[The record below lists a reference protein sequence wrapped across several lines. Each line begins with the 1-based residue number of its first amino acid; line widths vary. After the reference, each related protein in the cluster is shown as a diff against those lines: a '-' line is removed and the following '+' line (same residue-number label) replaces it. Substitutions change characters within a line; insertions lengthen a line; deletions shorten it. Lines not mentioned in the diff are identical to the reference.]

1 MSKKSTVTNLLK
13 TMANEWKAADEEI
26 KKIYEYEGYTP
37 EFKDQKAEEVR
48 VELNDT
54 LDQLKEKIISIIDDK
69 LESLFKAGT
78 NTFNAAYQSRL
89 TNVIN
94 ILTLTGD
101 TIDLRDL
108 KTMIEPFNKDYTAL
122 EGIKAA
128 ITKAGID
135 KREDY
140 NEVLPY
146 LATRSLD
153 DRKETHRKL
162 VKFRDSISG
171 FNIPKDM
178 GSMVWLQGAEYLGY
192 DEFINTLD
200 DDLNYSR
207 GLDNN
212 TYTEPID
219 PAIEIK

>member
-48 VELNDT
+48 IELNDT
-54 LDQLKEKIISIIDDK
+54 LDQLKEKIILIIDDK
-69 LESLFKAGT
+69 LESLFKVGT

-207 GLDNN
+207 ELDNN

-219 PAIEIK
+219 LAIEIK